1 MDDLQIIESYC
12 KQAAVAAVADLIR
25 REGGPLAISAA
36 PYRPPAVTDTD
47 DQIIP
52 SEHEP
57 RHVTTSPVEYVD
69 DRTWWQRVDKFVL
82 FLRVLGVL
90 AVIGACIGLVWV
102 VMSIVAAVTTAL
114 ITAIPTLLGIA
125 AVVAL
130 VMLLAAMGGGR
141 GGGGFSGTFQGRM
154 H

>member
-1 MDDLQIIESYC
+1 MDDLQIIEAYC
-12 KQAAVAAVADLIR
+12 KQAAVAAIADLIR
-25 REGGPLAISAA
+25 QEGGPLAISAA
-36 PYRPPAVTDTD
+36 SYRPPAVINTD
-47 DQIIP
+47 DQII

-57 RHVTTSPVEYVD
+57 RHVTTLPVEYID
-69 DRTWWQRVDKFVL
+69 NRTWWQRVDKFVL

-90 AVIGACIGLVWV
+90 AVIGVCLGLVWIV
-102 VMSIVAAVTTAL
+102 TSIVAVITTAL
-114 ITAIPTLLGIA
+114 VTALPALLGIA

-130 VMLLAAMGGGR
+130 VMVLAAMGGGR